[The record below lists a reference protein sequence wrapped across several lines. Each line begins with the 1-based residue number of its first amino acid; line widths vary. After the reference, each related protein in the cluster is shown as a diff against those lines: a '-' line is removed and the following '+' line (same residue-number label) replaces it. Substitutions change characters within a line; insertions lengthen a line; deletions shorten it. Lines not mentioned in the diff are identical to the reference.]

1 MPFPSIISGSRH
13 AVQLSAGLV
22 VACLLLMFNV
32 QSHASDIR
40 TLDLQQLTD
49 EISLSSYVVQV
60 QPGSGE
66 DSLSEIM
73 ALPDS
78 RWSGVPQTSRSLGR
92 DYGTT
97 WFRVDLTGTNNLKAD
112 SAYYSITL
120 TMISSMSFWYLNR
133 VWYRAFIPATN
144 VAFTPALSTNER
156 FCFLLKS

>member
-66 DSLSEIM
+66 DSLSEIG
-73 ALPDS
+73 A
-78 RWSGVPQTSRSLGR
+78 WGFITTTGGVSGRREVTWR
-92 DYGTT
+92 TT
-97 WFRVDLTGTNNLKAD
+97 
-112 SAYYSITL
+112 
-120 TMISSMSFWYLNR
+120 
-133 VWYRAFIPATN
+133 
-144 VAFTPALSTNER
+144 
-156 FCFLLKS
+156 

>member
-60 QPGSGE
+60 QPGPGE

-78 RWSGVPQTSRSLGR
+78 LLYTAKRNGR
-92 DYGTT
+92 
-97 WFRVDLTGTNNLKAD
+97 NQ
-112 SAYYSITL
+112 
-120 TMISSMSFWYLNR
+120 
-133 VWYRAFIPATN
+133 
-144 VAFTPALSTNER
+144 VAFLRNSG
-156 FCFLLKS
+156 S

>member
-1 MPFPSIISGSRH
+1 MPVQNITRGIRYTAH
-13 AVQLSAGLV
+13 QCAVTLI
-22 VACLLLMFNV
+22 ACLLLMFTLQLN
-32 QSHASDIR
+32 ASEAR
-40 TLDLQQLTD
+40 SLDLQQLTD
-49 EISLSSYVVQV
+49 ELALSNYVVQV
-60 QPGSGE
+60 QPDEGE
-66 DSLSEIM
+66 DNLSEIM
-73 ALPDS
+73 SLPDN

>member
-49 EISLSSYVVQV
+49 ELALSNYVVQV
-60 QPGSGE
+60 QPDEGE
-66 DSLSEIM
+66 DNLSEIM
-73 ALPDS
+73 SLPDN

-112 SAYYSITL
+112 SAY
-120 TMISSMSFWYLNR
+120 
-133 VWYRAFIPATN
+133 
-144 VAFTPALSTNER
+144 
-156 FCFLLKS
+156 LLLDYP

>member
-1 MPFPSIISGSRH
+1 VPFPSIISGSRH

-78 RWSGVPQTSRSLGR
+78 LLYTAKRNGR
-92 DYGTT
+92 
-97 WFRVDLTGTNNLKAD
+97 NQ
-112 SAYYSITL
+112 
-120 TMISSMSFWYLNR
+120 
-133 VWYRAFIPATN
+133 
-144 VAFTPALSTNER
+144 VAFLRNSG
-156 FCFLLKS
+156 S

>member
-40 TLDLQQLTD
+40 TLDLQRLTD

-78 RWSGVPQTSRSLGR
+78 LLYTAKRNGR
-92 DYGTT
+92 
-97 WFRVDLTGTNNLKAD
+97 NQ
-112 SAYYSITL
+112 
-120 TMISSMSFWYLNR
+120 
-133 VWYRAFIPATN
+133 
-144 VAFTPALSTNER
+144 VAFLRNSG
-156 FCFLLKS
+156 S

>member
-1 MPFPSIISGSRH
+1 MFTL
-13 AVQLSAGLV
+13 QL
-22 VACLLLMFNV
+22 N
-32 QSHASDIR
+32 ASEAR
-40 TLDLQQLTD
+40 SLDLQQLTD
-49 EISLSSYVVQV
+49 ELALSNYVVQV
-60 QPGSGE
+60 QPDEGE
-66 DSLSEIM
+66 DNLSEIM
-73 ALPDS
+73 SLPDN